1 MLLWIQMNPDM
12 ELQQSSCVTQDSHVF
27 KVYPCCDLSPL
38 QLKSDVL
45 HSDQQV
51 VQLSEEAK
59 VAPSVS
65 WRFRLTHEGGG
76 VVSKWTQHFPHS
88 VFSTSSPSP
97 PVSVHLPAWIS
108 TSAKKFKKVVGKETY
123 SETLESTPSLEKE
136 KFPQDY
142 FPEVGRVMTDIT
154 NVSWWMNTRLVYT
167 QHGCSITHFKKL

>member
-1 MLLWIQMNPDM
+1 MLWPLTSPAEIRCPSLWPAGGAVVWGS
-12 ELQQSSCVTQDSHVF
+12 QSC
-27 KVYPCCDLSPL
+27 
-38 QLKSDVL
+38 
-45 HSDQQV
+45 
-51 VQLSEEAK
+51 
-59 VAPSVS
+59 SVS
-65 WRFRLTHEGGG
+65 ELKIQTHTWGGG
-76 VVSKWTQHFPHS
+76 GGGVSKWTQHFPHS

-154 NVSWWMNTRLVYT
+154 NVLWWMNTRLVYT
-167 QHGCSITHFKKL
+167 QQRCSIAHFKKL

>member
-1 MLLWIQMNPDM
+1 MYLKFTHVVTSHLSSWNQMSFTLTSRWCSCLRKPKLLRQWAED
-12 ELQQSSCVTQDSHVF
+12 SDSHM
-27 KVYPCCDLSPL
+27 
-38 QLKSDVL
+38 
-45 HSDQQV
+45 
-51 VQLSEEAK
+51 
-59 VAPSVS
+59 
-65 WRFRLTHEGGG
+65 RGGG
-76 VVSKWTQHFPHS
+76 VSKWTQHFPHS

-167 QHGCSITHFKKL
+167 QQRCSIAHFKKL